1 MSSIMQSPD
10 ILAALQQRKKVTA
23 RRLQASQQRV
33 LDASATFTSSRK
45 TADGKPSISRLVSNG
60 IAAYE
65 GIRIFLN
72 VFSAVRTLFGH
83 RRRRR

>member
-33 LDASATFTSSRK
+33 LDASATFTSPRK
-45 TADGKPSISRLVSNG
+45 TADGK
-60 IAAYE
+60 
-65 GIRIFLN
+65 
-72 VFSAVRTLFGH
+72 FG
-83 RRRRR
+83 RRRRRR

>member
-33 LDASATFTSSRK
+33 LDASATFTSPRK

-72 VFSAVRTLFGH
+72 VFSDVRTLFG
-83 RRRRR
+83 RRRRRR